1 MFIDNKVIEFNGMPL
16 FQRVRLKAPFT
27 IEGEILDFACFFYM
41 VEGRMLS
48 YDSRG
53 EHTLNE
59 KDAVIKNCNNYVQ
72 KYLASEESDEVEAIA
87 IYLYPKLFQ
96 MIYKD
101 EVPSFLT
108 QNEVPIPKK
117 LISNKLIEQYM
128 MNLSIYFEDPDTLDE
143 ELGILKLKELM
154 MILLKSENHANI
166 RQYLSE
172 IFAPVNLQ
180 FRQTIENNIFSPLT
194 IEELAYLCNMSLST
208 FKREFKKAYHQTP
221 ARYIKHRRLSR
232 AAQMLTSTD
241 QQIGEIAFIC
251 GYHDVT
257 TFSSVFNQKY
267 GVSPSS
273 YRLNQI
279 GKPSH

>member
-1 MFIDNKVIEFNGMPL
+1 MPL

-27 IEGEILDFACFFYM
+27 LEGEILDFACFFYM

-53 EHTLNE
+53 EHTINE

-72 KYLASEESDEVEAIA
+72 KYLAGEKSDEVEAIA

-96 MIYKD
+96 LIYSDEIPSFLNQD
-101 EVPSFLT
+101 EVP
-108 QNEVPIPKK
+108 VPKR
-117 LISNKLIEQYM
+117 LIINKLIEQYM
-128 MNLSIYFEDPDTLDE
+128 MNLSIYFEEPDTLDE

-154 MILLKSENHANI
+154 MILLKSENHVNI
-166 RQYLSE
+166 RKYLSE
-172 IFAPVNLQ
+172 IFAPINLQ
-180 FRQTIENNIFSPLT
+180 LRETVENNIFSALT
-194 IEELAYLCNMSLST
+194 IDQLAYLCNMSLST
-208 FKREFKKAYHQTP
+208 FKREFKKAYNQTP
-221 ARYIKHRRLSR
+221 ARYIKHQRLDK
-232 AAQMLTSTD
+232 AAILLTTSE

-251 GYHDVT
+251 GFHDVT
-257 TFSSVFNQKY
+257 TFSSVFSKKF
-267 GVSPSS
+267 GIPPSS

>member
-1 MFIDNKVIEFNGMPL
+1 MFIDNNIIEFKGMPL

-53 EHTLNE
+53 EHQIDE
-59 KDAVIKNCNNYVQ
+59 KDAIIKNCNSYVQ
-72 KYLASEESDEVEAIA
+72 KYLASETSDEVEAIA

-101 EVPSFLT
+101 EIPSFLK
-108 QNEVPIPKK
+108 QEEIPVPKK
-117 LISNKLIEQYM
+117 LISNTLIEQYM
-128 MNLSIYFEDPDTLDE
+128 MNLSLYFEEPDTLDE

-154 MILLKSENHANI
+154 MILLKSENHINI
-166 RQYLSE
+166 RKYLSE

-180 FRQTIENNIFSPLT
+180 LKQTIENNIFNPLT
-194 IEELAYLCNMSLST
+194 IQQLAYLCSMSLST
-208 FKREFKKAYHQTP
+208 FKREFKKTYNETP
-221 ARYIKHRRLSR
+221 ARYIKHRRLSK
-232 AAQMLTSTD
+232 AAKLLISSD

-257 TFSSVFNQKY
+257 TFSNIFNEKY
-267 GVSPSS
+267 GESPSS
-273 YRLNQI
+273 FRLNQI
-279 GKPSH
+279 GKSSH

>member
-1 MFIDNKVIEFNGMPL
+1 MFIDNKVIEFKGMPL

-27 IEGEILDFACFFYM
+27 LEGEILDFACFFYM

-53 EHTLNE
+53 EHTINE

-72 KYLASEESDEVEAIA
+72 KYLAGEKSDEVEAIA

-96 MIYKD
+96 LIYSDEIPSFLNQD
-101 EVPSFLT
+101 EVP
-108 QNEVPIPKK
+108 VPKR
-117 LISNKLIEQYM
+117 LIINKLIEQYM
-128 MNLSIYFEDPDTLDE
+128 MNLSIYFEEPDTLDE

-154 MILLKSENHANI
+154 MILLKSENHVNI
-166 RQYLSE
+166 RKYLSE
-172 IFAPVNLQ
+172 IFAPINLQ
-180 FRQTIENNIFSPLT
+180 LRETVENNIFSALT
-194 IEELAYLCNMSLST
+194 IDQLAYLCNMSLST
-208 FKREFKKAYHQTP
+208 FKREFKKAYNQTP
-221 ARYIKHRRLSR
+221 ARYIKHQRLDK
-232 AAQMLTSTD
+232 AAILLTTSE

-251 GYHDVT
+251 GFHDVT
-257 TFSSVFNQKY
+257 TFSSVFRKKF
-267 GVSPSS
+267 GIPPSS